1 MALFVLSDTHLSLGT
16 DKPMD
21 VFGKRWNGY
30 MKRIKEEWESVVTK
44 EDTVVIPGD
53 ISWGMD
59 FEEAKEDL
67 VFLDS
72 LPGRKLI
79 SKGNHDYW
87 WATKAKQDAFYR
99 TAGITTIELLYNS
112 AYKVGNYMVCGSR
125 GWYADDHNAP
135 KDSDYMKI
143 VNREVGRMELSIA
156 TANKIDAECEKLMFL
171 HFPPVYGDYVCE
183 EIVDCLIKHNI
194 KRCYYGHIHGNYDV
208 EPVSEYKGIEFFI
221 VSADYLNFKPL
232 KIE

>member
-1 MALFVLSDTHLSLGT
+1 MSLFVLSDTHLSLGT

-21 VFGKRWNGY
+21 IFGKRWNNY
-30 MKRIKEEWESVVTK
+30 MNRIKEEWEATVGA

-53 ISWGMD
+53 ISWGMN
-59 FEEAKEDL
+59 FTEAREDML
-67 VFLDS
+67 FLDS

-87 WATKAKQDAFYR
+87 WATKAKQDSFYNEC
-99 TAGITTIELLYNS
+99 GITTIDLLYNN
-112 AYKVGNYMVCGSR
+112 AFKVGDYMVCGSR
-125 GWYADDHNAP
+125 GWYTDDHNSP
-135 KDSDYMKI
+135 KDSDYIKI
-143 VNREVGRMELSIA
+143 VNREVGRMQLSIDA
-156 TANKIDAECEKLMFL
+156 ANKIDPNAEKLMFL
-171 HFPPVYGDYVCE
+171 HFPPVFGDYVCE
-183 EIVDCLIKHNI
+183 EIVECLVRNKI

-208 EPVSEYKGIEFFI
+208 GAKTEYKGIEFYI